1 MLSKN
6 TVSKNT
12 VSKNT
17 VEHQAASQQILK
29 SHVVSMVHPAGYMD
43 VSFPNMTY
51 QQFKLL
57 H

>member
-43 VSFPNMTY
+43 VSFPNMT
-51 QQFKLL
+51 
-57 H
+57 